1 MDDEY
6 EKLFRRLNPP
16 RVVID
21 NEACKNAIVIREYY
35 IKHIDGS
42 PVKLEAERQRIIQ
55 CLEAAIERRVSEKFT
70 RMLVQNA
77 PFKGQLAIGFSW
89 CTNIQ
94 LVGNN

>member
-55 CLEAAIERRVSEKFT
+55 CLEAAIERRVSE
-70 RMLVQNA
+70 NA

>member
-1 MDDEY
+1 MQNLTVNLSSPDFEPY
-6 EKLFRRLNPP
+6 ISVNVL
-16 RVVID
+16 VVID

-55 CLEAAIERRVSEKFT
+55 CLEAAIERRVSE
-70 RMLVQNA
+70 NA